1 MLSHFTFLCR
11 YWTPEPKDDKV
22 EALAV
27 PVALMQALQ
36 FHGSSLAL
44 CSLVFSLLMPLRVS
58 AASLPAR
65 PRFVCLHDLN
75 LCCHAQRLLHP
86 VYQPC
91 YDIVR
96 Q

>member
-1 MLSHFTFLCR
+1 MCAVSPHCMFLCR
-11 YWTPEPKDDKV
+11 YWTPEPKDDKI
-22 EALAV
+22 EALVV

-65 PRFVCLHDLN
+65 SHSACLHGMHLF
-75 LCCHAQRLLHP
+75 CHAQELLHP
-86 VYQPC
+86 V
-91 YDIVR
+91 
-96 Q
+96 